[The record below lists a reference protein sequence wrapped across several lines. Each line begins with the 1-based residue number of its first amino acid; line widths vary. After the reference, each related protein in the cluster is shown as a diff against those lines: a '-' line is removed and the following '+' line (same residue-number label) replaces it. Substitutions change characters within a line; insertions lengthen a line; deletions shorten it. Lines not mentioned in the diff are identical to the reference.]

1 MSFDTEFQT
10 FFYISPKKL
19 LVSVFKKGSINDI
32 YKDEII
38 LEINPEISTTFINQ
52 FLDKNITIIERKI
65 KSFVNKINLIIKDK
79 EILPIQIST
88 KKQNSGKRIIYNEL
102 NYMLA
107 DLSQQIKKNNNDKT
121 VIHMNISEFII
132 DGKIYK
138 SLEKELQGDNLSL
151 NVSFYCFSKAKI
163 KKFGDCLKRYQIS
176 IQNIYS
182 IDYLEN
188 FFKKSDLNE
197 CQMAFKYDDLNDTN
211 EVKLV
216 SKIKKK
222 DGFFEKFFNLFS
234 K

>member
-1 MSFDTEFQT
+1 MSFDTEFET
-10 FFYISPKKL
+10 FFYISPEKL

-38 LEINPEISTTFINQ
+38 LDINTEISATFINQ
-52 FLDKNITIIERKI
+52 FLDKNITLIEKKI
-65 KSFVNKINLIIKDK
+65 KSFVNKINLIIKDE
-79 EILPIQIST
+79 EILLIQIST

-138 SLEKELQGDNLSL
+138 SLEKEMQGDNLSL
-151 NVSFYCFSKAKI
+151 NVNFYCFSKVKI

-182 IDYLEN
+182 ID
-188 FFKKSDLNE
+188 
-197 CQMAFKYDDLNDTN
+197 
-211 EVKLV
+211 
-216 SKIKKK
+216 
-222 DGFFEKFFNLFS
+222 
-234 K
+234 